1 MQHFLNLI
9 AGAAGLVVTYAFG
22 GWNELLSFFL
32 IVIVIDYGTGM
43 AASIKEKK
51 GLNSEVGFWGLIK
64 KVLMITAV
72 FLAHRADIALNLD
85 VLMYGA
91 VYAFITNELI
101 SIVENYGRLG
111 LPLPN
116 AFKNLIS
123 ILKSKEQ
130 QDGEGR

>member
-1 MQHFLNLI
+1 MQYFFNSVVGAIGLI
-9 AGAAGLVVTYAFG
+9 VSYAFG

-32 IVIVIDYGTGM
+32 IAIVIDYITGIG
-43 AASIKEKK
+43 ASIKEKQ
-51 GLNSEVGFWGLIK
+51 GLSSEVGFWGLIK
-64 KVLMITAV
+64 KTLMIMAV

-91 VYAFITNELI
+91 LYAFIANEVV

-116 AFKNLIS
+116 AFKNLIT
-123 ILKSKEQ
+123 ILKGKEDKTGGSQ
-130 QDGEGR
+130 